1 MSPIAL
7 LGLAWMVSV
16 AIGIWVIAALL
27 FLAELRE
34 RKSEKT
40 RSLAS
45 GFAPTSFISEC
56 IGGTETFSKAVET
69 KETAPLCARHPH
81 SSRVLSH
88 SLLGPLAEP
97 PKHRSAERYNNNTQ

>member
-16 AIGIWVIAALL
+16 ALGIWVIAALL

-45 GFAPTSFISEC
+45 GFAPTSFYLGAYRRHRDVLQGRGNEGNSTTVRPKPALLARFVTLTLGAS
-56 IGGTETFSKAVET
+56 GGTSKTSKRRAV
-69 KETAPLCARHPH
+69 
-81 SSRVLSH
+81 
-88 SLLGPLAEP
+88 
-97 PKHRSAERYNNNTQ
+97 QQ